1 MIVRGVKMLAYP
13 TSRHQDS
20 TNLQCIKLQPYS
32 SRATMPT
39 PIELALSTLLPTVSF
54 LPPELL
60 ALANSLLSQSRAK
73 AAHLK
78 PEEEIGRIYACA
90 HIACQR
96 LAKRLEL
103 DVEKPKPPVKPS
115 VYKKLYAFLDG
126 VLGTPKTHPRGVEG
140 RRRDALNGEGT
151 PSSKTSTSKPTT
163 PSTSAATPTSGKR
176 KRAIEEDEAEETPRQ
191 STKEEKDVDGL
202 PASATTLARSIC
214 KSTSTSKAAPHILVG
229 ARAGKAEIESRAAPP
244 QAEPES
250 GSKRRRK
257 TPQSARS
264 TKSPKVA
271 APTVTKIE
279 IKWPALI
286 LALHTITCARMRGL
300 PTLDSSVQ
308 AMKREGMEEVS
319 DGYVGGKRQLE
330 KDIDF
335 YILEAEDGGWL
346 EMEWYTNIPEGIEDW
361 QDEAEPDEEE
371 EEETPKK
378 SKRPSKTPLRRKEKH
393 GGKEAMDIGGG
404 RINAAGLEYG
414 LHTMFQPAVDWLSEE
429 SREEYRVWNKEIL
442 REIEGIE
449 AGG

>member
-1 MIVRGVKMLAYP
+1 
-13 TSRHQDS
+13 
-20 TNLQCIKLQPYS
+20 
-32 SRATMPT
+32 MPT
-39 PIELALSTLLPTVSF
+39 AIELALSTLLPTVSF

-78 PEEEIGRIYACA
+78 PEEEIGRSYACA

-126 VLGTPKTHPRGVEG
+126 VLGTPKTPTRGEGG

-151 PSSKTSTSKPTT
+151 PSKTPASKPTT
-163 PSTSAATPTSGKR
+163 PSKSAATPASGKR
-176 KRAIEEDEAEETPRQ
+176 KRVIEEDEAEKTPRQ
-191 STKEEKDVDGL
+191 NTNEEEDVDGL
-202 PASATTLARSIC
+202 PASIATIGRSIC

-229 ARAGKAEIESRAAPP
+229 ARAVKAEIESRAAPP
-244 QAEPES
+244 QTEPES

-257 TPQSARS
+257 TPQSAKS
-264 TKSPKVA
+264 TKSAKVA
-271 APTVTKIE
+271 APTGTKIK

-286 LALHTITCARMRGL
+286 LALHTITCARMRSL
-300 PTLDSSVQ
+300 PISDSSVH
-308 AMKREGMEEVS
+308 AMKREGMEEVAE
-319 DGYVGGKRQLE
+319 GYVGGKRQLE
-330 KDIDF
+330 RDIGF
-335 YILEAEDGGWL
+335 YILEAEDSGWMEL
-346 EMEWYTNIPEGIEDW
+346 EWYTNIPEGIEDW
-361 QDEAEPDEEE
+361 QDEKEDEEAE
-371 EEETPKK
+371 EDEQEDTPRK

-393 GGKEAMDIGGG
+393 GGKEAMDIDGG

-414 LHTMFQPAVDWLSEE
+414 LGTMFQPAVDWLSEE
-429 SREEYRVWNKEIL
+429 RREEYRVWKRGILKEI
-442 REIEGIE
+442 EAIE

>member
-1 MIVRGVKMLAYP
+1 
-13 TSRHQDS
+13 
-20 TNLQCIKLQPYS
+20 
-32 SRATMPT
+32 MPT

-60 ALANSLLSQSRAK
+60 ALSNSLLSQSRAK

-78 PEEEIGRIYACA
+78 PEEEIGRSYACA

-126 VLGTPKTHPRGVEG
+126 VLGTPKTPTRGVEG

-151 PSSKTSTSKPTT
+151 PSKTPTSKTTT
-163 PSTSAATPTSGKR
+163 PSKSAVTPTSGKR
-176 KRAIEEDEAEETPRQ
+176 KRAIGEDGAEKTPRQ
-191 STKEEKDVDGL
+191 STGEEQDIDGL
-202 PASATTLARSIC
+202 PASVTTIVRTIC

-229 ARAGKAEIESRAAPP
+229 SRAVKAEIESRAAPP
-244 QAEPES
+244 QTEPES

-257 TPQSARS
+257 TPQSAKS
-264 TKSPKVA
+264 TKSAKVA
-271 APTVTKIE
+271 APAETKIE
-279 IKWPALI
+279 IKWTALI

-300 PTLDSSVQ
+300 PISDSSVH
-308 AMKREGMEEVS
+308 AMKRDGMEEVAQS
-319 DGYVGGKRQLE
+319 YEGGKRQLE
-330 KDIDF
+330 RDIGF
-335 YILEAEDGGWL
+335 YILEAEDSGWL
-346 EMEWYTNIPEGIEDW
+346 EMEWYTNIPEGIQEW
-361 QDEAEPDEEE
+361 QDDGELDEEVEGEDEEE
-371 EEETPKK
+371 QTPRK

-393 GGKEAMDIGGG
+393 GGKEAMDIDGG

-414 LHTMFQPAVDWLSEE
+414 LGTMFQPAVDWLSEE
-429 SREEYRVWNKEIL
+429 RREEYGIWKRGIL
-442 REIEGIE
+442 KGIEEIE